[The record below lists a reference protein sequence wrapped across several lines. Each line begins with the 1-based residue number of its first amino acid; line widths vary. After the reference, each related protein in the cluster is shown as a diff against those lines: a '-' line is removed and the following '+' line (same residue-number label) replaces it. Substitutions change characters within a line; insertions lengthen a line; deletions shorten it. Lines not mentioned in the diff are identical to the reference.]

1 MRESLAGNR
10 YAKSLIAL
18 SIEKNELDVI
28 YNDMVLISETIEHSK
43 DLDVL
48 LKSPVV
54 KTDKKQ
60 EILTAIFGK
69 NTTKLTKQFLLL
81 ISSRNREA
89 LIGVIAKAF
98 VRQYKVIKKVVV
110 TEITSAVKL
119 SANQKK
125 QILQLLTPATESSS
139 VEIIEKINPEIIGGF
154 IVRVDDKQIDASISR
169 RLDDLKQD
177 FSKNPYITDF

>member
-18 SIEKNELDVI
+18 SIEKNELDAI
-28 YNDMVLISETIEHSK
+28 YSDMVLVSETIEQSK

-60 EILTAIFGK
+60 EVLTAIFGK
-69 NTTKLTKQFLLL
+69 NTTELTKQFLLL

-89 LIGVIAKAF
+89 LIGDIASAF
-98 VRQYKVIKKVVV
+98 VRQYKVIKKIIV
-110 TEITSAVKL
+110 TELTSAVKL
-119 SANQKK
+119 DAAQKEK
-125 QILQLLTPATESSS
+125 ILQLLNTEDSSS
-139 VEIIEKINPEIIGGF
+139 VEVIEKINPDIIGGF

-169 RLDDLKQD
+169 KLDDLRQD
-177 FSKNPYITDF
+177 FSKNQYIADF

>member
-1 MRESLAGNR
+1 MKESLAGNR

-18 SIEKNELDVI
+18 SIEKDTLDVI
-28 YNDMVLISETIEHSK
+28 YRDMTLISNTVENSK

-69 NTTKLTKQFLLL
+69 DTTELTKQFLLL

-89 LIGVIAKAF
+89 LIGDIANAF
-98 VRQYKVIKKVVV
+98 VRQYKVIKKIIV
-110 TEITSAVKL
+110 TEVTSAVKL
-119 SANQKK
+119 DSAQKK
-125 QILQLLTPATESSS
+125 NILQLLNTDESSS
-139 VEIIEKINPEIIGGF
+139 VEVIETINPDIIGGF

-169 RLDDLKQD
+169 KLDDLRQD
-177 FSKNPYITDF
+177 FSKNQYIADF

>member
-18 SIEKNELDVI
+18 SIEKNELDAI
-28 YNDMVLISETIEHSK
+28 YSDMVLVSETIEQSK

-60 EILTAIFGK
+60 EVLTAIFGK
-69 NTTKLTKQFLLL
+69 NTTELTKQFLLL

-89 LIGVIAKAF
+89 LIGDIASAF
-98 VRQYKVIKKVVV
+98 VRQYKVIKKIVV

-119 SANQKK
+119 ADDQKK
-125 QILQLLTPATESSS
+125 QILHLLNTIESSS
-139 VEIIEKINPEIIGGF
+139 VEVVEKINPEIIGGF

-169 RLDDLKQD
+169 RLDDLKQN
-177 FSKNPYITDF
+177 FSKNPYIADF

>member
-60 EILTAIFGK
+60 EILTTIFGK

-89 LIGVIAKAF
+89 LIGDIAKAF
-98 VRQYKVIKKVVV
+98 VRQYKVIKKIVV

-119 SANQKK
+119 TADQKK
-125 QILQLLTPATESSS
+125 QILQLLTTTENSS

-169 RLDDLKQD
+169 RLDDLKQN
-177 FSKNPYITDF
+177 FSKNPYIADF

>member
-1 MRESLAGNR
+1 MTESLAGNR
-10 YAKSLIAL
+10 YAKSLIGL
-18 SIEKNELDVI
+18 SIEKDALEVV
-28 YNDMVLISETIEHSK
+28 YKDMLLISTTVASCN

-60 EILTAIFGK
+60 EILTTIFGK

-89 LIGVIAKAF
+89 LIGDIAKAF
-98 VRQYKVIKKVVV
+98 VRQYKVIKKIVV

-119 SANQKK
+119 TADQKK
-125 QILQLLTPATESSS
+125 QILGYFVQL
-139 VEIIEKINPEIIGGF
+139 
-154 IVRVDDKQIDASISR
+154 DR
-169 RLDDLKQD
+169 RRHTHFQSPRLWHQ
-177 FSKNPYITDF
+177 F

>member
-10 YAKSLIAL
+10 YAKSLITL

-28 YNDMVLISETIEHSK
+28 YNDMILISETIENSK
-43 DLDVL
+43 DLAVL
-48 LKSPVV
+48 LNSPVV

-60 EILTAIFGK
+60 EILTTIFGE
-69 NTTKLTKQFLLL
+69 NTTELTKQFLLL

-89 LIGVIAKAF
+89 LIGDIANAF
-98 VRQYKVIKKVVV
+98 VRQYKVIKKIVV

-119 SANQKK
+119 DAAQKK
-125 QILQLLTPATESSS
+125 KILQLLNTDENSS
-139 VEIIEKINPEIIGGF
+139 VEVVENIRPDIIGGF

-169 RLDDLKQD
+169 KLDNLKQD
-177 FSKNPYITDF
+177 FSKNQYIADF

>member
-28 YNDMVLISETIEHSK
+28 YNDMILISETIENSK
-43 DLDVL
+43 DLAVL
-48 LKSPVV
+48 LNSPVV

-60 EILTAIFGK
+60 EILTTIFGE
-69 NTTKLTKQFLLL
+69 NTTELTKQFLLL

-89 LIGVIAKAF
+89 LIGDIANAF
-98 VRQYKVIKKVVV
+98 VRQYKVIKKIVV

-119 SANQKK
+119 DAAQKK
-125 QILQLLTPATESSS
+125 KILQLLNTDENSS
-139 VEIIEKINPEIIGGF
+139 VEVVENIRPDIIGGF

-169 RLDDLKQD
+169 KLDNLKQD
-177 FSKNPYITDF
+177 FSKNQYIADF

>member
-10 YAKSLIAL
+10 YAKSLITL

-28 YNDMVLISETIEHSK
+28 YNDMVLISETIENSK
-43 DLDVL
+43 DLGVL
-48 LKSPVV
+48 LNSPVV

-60 EILTAIFGK
+60 EVLTAIFGK
-69 NTTKLTKQFLLL
+69 NTTELTKQFLLL

-89 LIGVIAKAF
+89 LIGDIANAF
-98 VRQYKVIKKVVV
+98 VRQYKVIKKIIV

-119 SANQKK
+119 DEAQKK
-125 QILQLLTPATESSS
+125 KILQLLNTADNTS
-139 VEIIEKINPEIIGGF
+139 VEVIEKINPEIIGGF

-169 RLDDLKQD
+169 KLDNLRQD
-177 FSKNPYITDF
+177 FSKNQYIADF

>member
-1 MRESLAGNR
+1 MKESLAGNR

-18 SIEKNELDVI
+18 SIKKEELDAI
-28 YNDMVLISETIEHSK
+28 YNDMKLISDTVSNSK
-43 DLDVL
+43 DLEIL

-69 NTTKLTKQFLLL
+69 STTQLTKQFLLL

-89 LIGVIAKAF
+89 LIGDIANAF
-98 VRQYKVIKKVVV
+98 VRQYKVIKKIIV
-110 TEITSAVKL
+110 TEVTSAVKL
-119 SANQKK
+119 DTAQKK
-125 QILQLLTPATESSS
+125 KILQLLNTDESSS
-139 VEIIEKINPEIIGGF
+139 VEIIEKINPDIIGGF

-169 RLDDLKQD
+169 KLDDLRQN
-177 FSKNPYITDF
+177 FSKNQYIADF

>member
-10 YAKSLIAL
+10 YAKSLIVL
-18 SIEKNELDVI
+18 SIEKNELDAI
-28 YNDMVLISETIEHSK
+28 YSDMVLISETIEHSK

-54 KTDKKQ
+54 KADKKQ
-60 EILTAIFGK
+60 EILTTIFGK
-69 NTTKLTKQFLLL
+69 KASELTKQFLLL

-89 LIGVIAKAF
+89 LIGDIANAF
-98 VRQYKVIKKVVV
+98 VRQYKVIKKIVV

-119 SANQKK
+119 ADDQKK
-125 QILQLLTPATESSS
+125 QILHLLNTVESSS
-139 VEIIEKINPEIIGGF
+139 VEVIEKINPEIIGGF

-169 RLDDLKQD
+169 RLDDLKQN
-177 FSKNPYITDF
+177 FSKNPYIADF

>member
-18 SIEKNELDVI
+18 SIEKNELDAI
-28 YNDMVLISETIEHSK
+28 YSDMVLVSKTIEQSK

-60 EILTAIFGK
+60 EVLTAIFGK
-69 NTTKLTKQFLLL
+69 NTTELTKQFLLL

-89 LIGVIAKAF
+89 LIGDIASAF
-98 VRQYKVIKKVVV
+98 VGQYKVIKKIIV
-110 TEITSAVKL
+110 TELTSAVKL
-119 SANQKK
+119 DAAQKEK
-125 QILQLLTPATESSS
+125 ILQLLNTQDGSSIE
-139 VEIIEKINPEIIGGF
+139 VIEKINPDIIGGF

-169 RLDDLKQD
+169 KLNDLRQD
-177 FSKNPYITDF
+177 FSKNQYIADF

>member
-98 VRQYKVIKKVVV
+98 VRQYKVIKKIVV

-119 SANQKK
+119 TADQKK
-125 QILQLLTPATESSS
+125 QILQLLTTTENSS

-154 IVRVDDKQIDASISR
+154 IVRVDDKQIAASISR

-177 FSKNPYITDF
+177 FSKNPYIADF

>member
-28 YNDMVLISETIEHSK
+28 YGDMVLISKTIEGCK

-60 EILTAIFGK
+60 EVLTAIFGK
-69 NTTKLTKQFLLL
+69 NTTELTKQFLLL

-89 LIGVIAKAF
+89 LIGDIANAF
-98 VRQYKVIKKVVV
+98 VRQYKVIKKIIV
-110 TEITSAVKL
+110 TELTSAVKL
-119 SANQKK
+119 GAAQKEK
-125 QILQLLTPATESSS
+125 ILQLLNTEDSSS
-139 VEIIEKINPEIIGGF
+139 VEVIEKINPDIIGGF

-169 RLDDLKQD
+169 KLDDLRQD
-177 FSKNPYITDF
+177 FSKNQYIADF

>member
-1 MRESLAGNR
+1 MKESLAGNR

-18 SIEKNELDVI
+18 SIEKDELDVI
-28 YNDMVLISETIEHSK
+28 YNDMTLISKTVESSK

-69 NTTKLTKQFLLL
+69 NTTELTKQFLLL

-89 LIGVIAKAF
+89 LIGEIANAF
-98 VRQYKVIKKVVV
+98 VRQYKVIKKIIV
-110 TEITSAVKL
+110 TEVTSAVKL
-119 SANQKK
+119 DAAQKK
-125 QILQLLTPATESSS
+125 KILQLLNTDESSS
-139 VEIIEKINPEIIGGF
+139 VEVIEKINPDIIGGF

-169 RLDDLKQD
+169 KLDDLRQN
-177 FSKNPYITDF
+177 FSKNQYIADF

>member
-1 MRESLAGNR
+1 MKESLAGNR

-18 SIEKNELDVI
+18 SIEKDTLDVI
-28 YNDMVLISETIEHSK
+28 YRDMTLISNTVENSK

-69 NTTKLTKQFLLL
+69 DTTELTKQFLLL

-89 LIGVIAKAF
+89 LIGEIANAF
-98 VRQYKVIKKVVV
+98 VRQYKVIKKIIV
-110 TEITSAVKL
+110 TEVTSAVKL
-119 SANQKK
+119 DAAQKK
-125 QILQLLTPATESSS
+125 KILQLLNTDDSSS
-139 VEIIEKINPEIIGGF
+139 VEVIEKINPDIIGGF

-169 RLDDLKQD
+169 KLDDLRQN
-177 FSKNPYITDF
+177 FSKNQYIADF

>member
-1 MRESLAGNR
+1 MTESLAGNR
-10 YAKSLIAL
+10 YAKSLIGL
-18 SIEKNELDVI
+18 SIEKDALEVV
-28 YNDMVLISETIEHSK
+28 YKDMLLISTTVAGCN

-69 NTTKLTKQFLLL
+69 NTTELTKQFLLL

-89 LIGVIAKAF
+89 LIGDIANAF
-98 VRQYKVIKKVVV
+98 VRQYKVIKKIIV

-119 SANQKK
+119 DAVQKQK
-125 QILQLLTPATESSS
+125 ILQLLNTEDSSS
-139 VEIIEKINPEIIGGF
+139 VEVIEKINPDIIGGF

-169 RLDDLKQD
+169 KLDDLRQD
-177 FSKNPYITDF
+177 FSKNQYIADF